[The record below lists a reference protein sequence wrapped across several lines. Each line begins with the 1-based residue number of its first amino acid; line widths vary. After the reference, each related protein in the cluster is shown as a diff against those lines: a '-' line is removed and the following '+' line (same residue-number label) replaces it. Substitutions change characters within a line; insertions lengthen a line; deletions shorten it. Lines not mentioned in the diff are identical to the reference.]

1 LDGGIKLSTGIGCG
15 CYICKRIVHS
25 IKHFTAEDGRILCY
39 KCRTK
44 EKAKPANLSSFKS
57 ELGLKG

>member
-1 LDGGIKLSTGIGCG
+1 MLNSTIGYC
-15 CYICKRIVHS
+15 CNECKKKVHS

-44 EKAKPANLSSFKS
+44 EKAKPANFNSFKS
-57 ELGLKG
+57 TIGNGNN